1 MNSTWKA
8 IAGISTIAGPLGFV
22 LGWAILIQRAGQ
34 GPDSGWFLSHAF
46 LLSGVALMFP
56 TIAGLRHLLNHHAV
70 KLADMGMGLALLGA
84 LALVGQFAIDL
95 AVGQLSANQSEM
107 SSLFK
112 RLSATPII
120 ALPFQIVGPIAFYIG
135 LLILTFLLL
144 RFRVISWWTGPLAA
158 LGIIGVGGGAMT
170 GNALVTLLG
179 FIGICVGFV
188 PIGWKLLNQPGTGQ
202 R

>member
-8 IAGISTIAGPLGFV
+8 IVGISTIAGPLGFV
-22 LGWAILIQRAGQ
+22 LGWAILMQRAGQ

-46 LLSGVALMFP
+46 LLSGVALMLP
-56 TIAGLRHLLNHHAV
+56 AIAGLRHLLNHHAV
-70 KLADMGMGLALLGA
+70 KSADIGMGLALLGA

-120 ALPFQIVGPIAFYIG
+120 ALPFHVVGPIAFYIG
-135 LLILTFLLL
+135 LLMLTFLLL
-144 RFRVISWWTGPLAA
+144 RYRIIPWWTGALAA
-158 LGIIGVGGGAMT
+158 VGIIGVGGGAMT
-170 GNALVTLLG
+170 GNALITLLG
-179 FIGICVGFV
+179 FVGMCAGFA
-188 PIGWKLLNQPGTGQ
+188 PIGWKLLTQPNTGQ
-202 R
+202 L